1 VAHKFLAELLNHNE
15 VRGLLSDELF
25 SVDVTQVAEWASI
38 KRFGAKDGSDEPPPG
53 CRDSERDFRG
63 ETHSNATHV
72 STTDPE
78 AQLYKRG
85 RARKQG
91 SASSATRRWRTETGS
106 SSPRGDEGA
115 GTAERKAAEEMI
127 VRCSPAFVASPWAA
141 TGPGRG
147 FVHRRHAR
155 VQRDDTH
162 RPECKRPTFRRR
174 CPHHAASRLFSEP
187 TNQEAHRGGAH
198 GGGVAYFDTRQRSQD
213 HVGSRSRRRSSANA
227 KPRATPVARSL
238 DRSRCPCSRQHR
250 VEYATMVARCS
261 AGSTDSRLIFAK
273 SSLEPFQSMPE
284 KFAQRWPR
292 SEPCLK
298 ISPEHEGAT
307 SVLSGDKLSTFDSS
321 VDRGAAEARGGVS
334 RRCRA
339 CQNLP
344 RGAIRHVER

>member
-1 VAHKFLAELLNHNE
+1 MFQRRTLRRSFT
-15 VRGLLSDELF
+15 RG
-25 SVDVTQVAEWASI
+25 A
-38 KRFGAKDGSDEPPPG
+38 G
-53 CRDSERDFRG
+53 
-63 ETHSNATHV
+63 
-72 STTDPE
+72 
-78 AQLYKRG
+78 
-85 RARKQG
+85 QG
-91 SASSATRRWRTETGS
+91 SRAHLHRPRADGEPQRAHRRRD
-106 SSPRGDEGA
+106 GDESAGA
-115 GTAERKAAEEMI
+115 AERKAAKEMI
-127 VRCSPAFVASPWAA
+127 ARYSPGFVASPWAA

-174 CPHHAASRLFSEP
+174 CPHHAASRLCSEP

-213 HVGSRSRRRSSANA
+213 HVGRSRRRSSANA

-273 SSLEPFQSMPE
+273 SSLEPFQSTPE
-284 KFAQRWPR
+284 KFAHRWPR

-307 SVLSGDKLSTFDSS
+307 SVLSGDKLSTFGLFAFFS
-321 VDRGAAEARGGVS
+321 GW
-334 RRCRA
+334 
-339 CQNLP
+339 
-344 RGAIRHVER
+344 I